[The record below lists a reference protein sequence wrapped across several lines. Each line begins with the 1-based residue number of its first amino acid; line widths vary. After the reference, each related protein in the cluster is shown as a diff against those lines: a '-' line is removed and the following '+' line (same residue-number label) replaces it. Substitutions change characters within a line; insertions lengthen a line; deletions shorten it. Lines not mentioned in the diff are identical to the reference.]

1 MFLFSHF
8 PCLRDFAVNQQIHQT
23 HVRCTT
29 CQISFNTIF
38 NLMLHKTS
46 SGHKQKQAEEER
58 LQVYLGGGSLSDLP
72 RETKASV
79 SLPVLC
85 CICQQWMNSET
96 ALMEHLTS
104 DAAHGDL
111 PDSVIEQLVTDG
123 QPLKRSGVTSP
134 SKQLALMDRSDSD
147 QEAEPHTRDRRSSTR
162 SHRQTRR
169 SERQTD
175 GEGTVLIN

>member
-1 MFLFSHF
+1 
-8 PCLRDFAVNQQIHQT
+8 
-23 HVRCTT
+23 
-29 CQISFNTIF
+29 
-38 NLMLHKTS
+38 
-46 SGHKQKQAEEER
+46 
-58 LQVYLGGGSLSDLP
+58 
-72 RETKASV
+72 
-79 SLPVLC
+79 
-85 CICQQWMNSET
+85 MNSET